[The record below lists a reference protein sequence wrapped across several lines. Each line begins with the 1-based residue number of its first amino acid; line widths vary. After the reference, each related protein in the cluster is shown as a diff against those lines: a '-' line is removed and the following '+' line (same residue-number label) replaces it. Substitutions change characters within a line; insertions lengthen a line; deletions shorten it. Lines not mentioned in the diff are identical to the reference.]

1 MPRRRKLKLPA
12 QFELEHIYRTAPVG
26 LCLRD
31 TDLRCVRINE
41 ELARITGKTVEEH
54 LGRTTEEVVPEIGKV
69 VGPLY
74 RRVLET
80 GRSELNIEVTSIPR
94 GNSKKKRTLLANIH
108 PVLAD
113 DGTMLGVSAAVV
125 DITQLKSAES
135 ELRRGKEKLR
145 KQSRILTQKNAALRE
160 LLEQIGFEKK
170 QMREDILSN
179 VYELIQPVLSKL
191 KQRAVGTDLTY
202 LELLEHNVEELVAPF
217 GKRISD
223 KRWRL
228 SPREKEVCNMI
239 RDGFSTKEIAVAMST
254 SARTVDNHRLN
265 VRKKMGIANKPVN
278 LTSFLQSL

>member
-1 MPRRRKLKLPA
+1 MPRRPKLKLPA

-54 LGRTTEEVVPEIGKV
+54 LGHTPAEVVPEIAKV

-80 GRSELNIEVTSIPR
+80 GRSELNIEVTSIPK
-94 GNSKKKRTLLANIH
+94 GKLKKKRTLLASIH
-108 PVLAD
+108 PVLAE
-113 DGTMLGVSAAVV
+113 DGTILGVSAAVV
-125 DITQLKSAES
+125 DVTQLKKAEHG
-135 ELRRGKEKLR
+135 LRRGKQKLR
-145 KQSRILTQKNAALRE
+145 EQSRILEQKNAALRE
-160 LLEQIGFEKK
+160 LLEQIEFEKN

-179 VYELIQPVLSKL
+179 VYELVQPVVEKL
-191 KQRAVGTDLTY
+191 KLRASGTDKMY
-202 LELLEHNVEELVAPF
+202 LELLEHNLAELVAPF

-223 KRWRL
+223 KRWKL

-239 RDGFSTKEIAVAMST
+239 RDGFSTKEISVALTT
-254 SARTVDNHRLN
+254 SARTVDNHRLSI
-265 VRKKMGIANKPVN
+265 RKKMGIANKPVN